1 MSRKVF
7 VIHNSEIVR
16 KGIVAILRSY
26 FNFEYVQYA
35 EIKDLKPKEDEFE
48 NGLLFIFL
56 ELADSIDLSAIHKL
70 REKNTVKII
79 GICRSK
85 IESKNIH
92 GFTNCI
98 SLNSESKDIIDI
110 ISSVLKETEKT
121 TSKKNDGD
129 ELSVREKDV
138 LQLVALGN
146 SNKEIAEKLFI
157 SIHTVISHRKNITE
171 KLGIKSISGLT
182 VYAILNKLIDTNSI
196 DPEQLI

>member
-85 IESKNIH
+85 VESKNIH

-98 SLNSESKDIIDI
+98 S
-110 ISSVLKETEKT
+110 
-121 TSKKNDGD
+121 
-129 ELSVREKDV
+129 
-138 LQLVALGN
+138 
-146 SNKEIAEKLFI
+146 
-157 SIHTVISHRKNITE
+157 
-171 KLGIKSISGLT
+171 
-182 VYAILNKLIDTNSI
+182 
-196 DPEQLI
+196 